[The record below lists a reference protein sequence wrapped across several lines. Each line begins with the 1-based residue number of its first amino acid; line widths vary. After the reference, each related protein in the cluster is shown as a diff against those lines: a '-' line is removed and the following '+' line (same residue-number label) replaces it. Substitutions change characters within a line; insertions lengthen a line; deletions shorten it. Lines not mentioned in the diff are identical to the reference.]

1 MIFLIIP
8 IRFSRLYTY
17 SFTFFQLWVPQCG
30 GLNGVLKSIL
40 EFFKKLKTYE
50 ANNRYKIGSRQTKHS
65 FLACQNKNCLNNV
78 SKNCLHIQDILFS
91 KWITDKSS
99 IGSSNICFMWW
110 YSAKVSRGNS
120 HYFDI
125 LIFSCSRIF
134 WFELFFHFILLPLQV
149 KLGWSFVMFV
159 FIRSKTLHSKLY
171 FWVDYK
177 WMKCF
182 HLYFLIWRRFSLECS
197 KTILWAYFYL
207 IY

>member
-1 MIFLIIP
+1 MNISFGLPSIDFFATYSMIFLIIP

-125 LIFSCSRIF
+125 LIFF
-134 WFELFFHFILLPLQV
+134 
-149 KLGWSFVMFV
+149 MF
-159 FIRSKTLHSKLY
+159 TYL
-171 FWVDYK
+171 
-177 WMKCF
+177 
-182 HLYFLIWRRFSLECS
+182 LIWTFLP
-197 KTILWAYFYL
+197 FYS
-207 IY
+207 IAPSS